1 MSGSAGDAGLVQ
13 LFSDSIFP
21 ELENKR
27 IQMQH
32 GQYRAA
38 PGQSAELSYRV
49 RVRFVE
55 IVNEEITDL
64 LSSQNA
70 FGHNALTVITDEWE
84 GPSVEGVEWQNASSA
99 GALNDI
105 FTRGTR
111 SRTKRSNEFG
121 KISDKA
127 AAIFTIGI

>member
-1 MSGSAGDAGLVQ
+1 M
-13 LFSDSIFP
+13 
-21 ELENKR
+21 
-27 IQMQH
+27 
-32 GQYRAA
+32 
-38 PGQSAELSYRV
+38 
-49 RVRFVE
+49 
-55 IVNEEITDL
+55 

-111 SRTKRSNEFG
+111 GRTKRSNEFG

-127 AAIFTIGI
+127 AAIFTIGIEQKILFQGVSEPTLLYSTLTVVDMPGS